1 MTRLELMELAEECS
15 DVLTAMEDDLLQN
28 IAEYLSEGRAD
39 IPTAQWKIQQL
50 AALGKLDR
58 ANIRTIAEYS
68 DIAADMEEIAMT
80 RAALAA
86 VKDMDEGFGKLVSD
100 GIIEGTTV
108 PMEETALQAAAMYSK
123 QAKDRL
129 NKVNTVMRY
138 FAKTTAAAAVNKTA
152 EIVNKQQ
159 HLDTLNKA
167 AGKVIMGA
175 ESRQTAVRQC
185 IKEMSEKGIP
195 AFVDAAGRQWSPE
208 AYVNMDVRTTCSN
221 AAHEA
226 QFSRMNDYDIDLLE
240 VDSHAGARP
249 KCSLDQGRI
258 FSKSGKHKKYPAW
271 KTSSYGE
278 PDGILG
284 INCGHHIYPFIEGVS
299 TQTYFPYDKEENDK
313 LYKQKQEQRR
323 LEREVRS
330 AKREV
335 SMLNSAGDKEGA
347 KAAKDRVKRRTAA
360 YNEYCEKTGLPR
372 KADRLTV
379 QGYRTKANKEL
390 AALNNKMASS
400 TNDWSKTVS
409 QKHSAEELEKIS
421 AYAKERGVKLYQP
434 NTYDGDIE
442 MLRQQID
449 TISSLKTEYNINQK
463 ITLRFTNMSDDDFA
477 ETVNNTICFNN
488 KAMRN
493 AKITNQNLNADNQLA
508 ATDFT
513 GIAVHEMGHIISRT
527 YGEKGLDIAKQ
538 AYYNIF
544 KENISQTDLLDYLCN
559 NVSEYSIFVP
569 YERQSRNVKLK
580 EITPEI
586 LSKSKSSNSND
597 FSEEFIKLLKE
608 AMINEKI

>member
-1 MTRLELMELAEECS
+1 MTRLELMELAEERS
-15 DVLTAMEDDLLQN
+15 DVLVAMEDDLLQN
-28 IAEYLSEGRAD
+28 IAEYLSEGRAV
-39 IPTAQWKIQQL
+39 IPTAQWKIRQL

-58 ANIRTIAEYS
+58 ENIRTIAEYS
-68 DIAADMEEIAMT
+68 GIAADMEEIAMT
-80 RAALAA
+80 RAAFAA

-100 GIIEGTTV
+100 GIIEGTDV

-138 FAKTTAAAAVNKTA
+138 FARTTAAAAVNKAA

-167 AGKVIMGA
+167 AGKVIMGT

-240 VDSHAGARP
+240 VDSHPGARP
-249 KCSLDQGRI
+249 KCALDQGRI
-258 FSKSGKHKKYPAW
+258 FSKSGKNRKYPAW

-284 INCGHHIYPFIEGVS
+284 INCGHHVYPYIEGVS

-379 QGYRTKANKEL
+379 QGYRAKAKDEKKAFNILDNSGGNDIMKSKGYDFLDGVLGSDKIPKEQSKSLDEIVSVIPKKHLDVIGKTVKEVEIEPNRGRCSYVPESKKLVLDPEKMNGSIIHEFGHVLADAYDIYNDPKFINILSNGLDLSNFGEVVYVEHPDIKGQFIFALPADKFINTYQGRIYVDDIADWESPIPANKMYEYFSIGFDAYFNNADEL
-390 AALNNKMASS
+390 K
-400 TNDWSKTVS
+400 SKDN
-409 QKHSAEELEKIS
+409 
-421 AYAKERGVKLYQP
+421 KLY
-434 NTYDGDIE
+434 NFIKE
-442 MLRQQID
+442 ML
-449 TISSLKTEYNINQK
+449 
-463 ITLRFTNMSDDDFA
+463 
-477 ETVNNTICFNN
+477 
-488 KAMRN
+488 
-493 AKITNQNLNADNQLA
+493 
-508 ATDFT
+508 
-513 GIAVHEMGHIISRT
+513 
-527 YGEKGLDIAKQ
+527 
-538 AYYNIF
+538 
-544 KENISQTDLLDYLCN
+544 
-559 NVSEYSIFVP
+559 
-569 YERQSRNVKLK
+569 
-580 EITPEI
+580 
-586 LSKSKSSNSND
+586 ND
-597 FSEEFIKLLKE
+597 E
-608 AMINEKI
+608 

>member
-39 IPTAQWKIQQL
+39 IPTAQWKIRQL

-58 ANIRTIAEYS
+58 ENIRTIAEYS
-68 DIAADMEEIAMT
+68 GIAADMEEIAMT

-100 GIIEGTTV
+100 GIIEGTDV

-138 FAKTTAAAAVNKTA
+138 FARATAAAAVNKAA

-226 QFSRMNDYDIDLLE
+226 QFTRMNDYDIDLIE
-240 VDSHAGARP
+240 TSSHPGARP
-249 KCSLDQGRI
+249 KCSLDQGVI
-258 FSKSGKHKKYPAW
+258 FSKSGKNKKYRAW
-271 KTSSYGE
+271 STSSYGE

-284 INCGHHIYPFIEGVS
+284 INCGHHIYPYIEGVS

-330 AKREV
+330 AKREA
-335 SMLNSAGDKEGA
+335 SMLNAAGDKEGA

-372 KADRLTV
+372 KAGRLTV
-379 QGYRTKANKEL
+379 QGYRTKAAEEKMSLPTLDNSGRNGIMKSKGFDFLDGVLGSDKIPKEQSKSL
-390 AALNNKMASS
+390 DEIVSVIPKKHL
-400 TNDWSKTVS
+400 DVIGKTVS
-409 QKHSAEELEKIS
+409 EVEIVPNRGRCSYEPDSKKLILDPDKMDGSIIHEFGHVLADAYDLYNDKEFIDILSDGLNLDDSYDIKSFYFEDEKIWLYWLPNPKFIS
-421 AYAKERGVKLYQP
+421 EYQGRVYVDIDNMSYSDPINPRTLMEYISVGFDTFFKDPELLKKKDLKLY
-434 NTYDGDIE
+434 N
-442 MLRQQID
+442 
-449 TISSLKTEYNINQK
+449 
-463 ITLRFTNMSDDDFA
+463 
-477 ETVNNTICFNN
+477 
-488 KAMRN
+488 
-493 AKITNQNLNADNQLA
+493 
-508 ATDFT
+508 
-513 GIAVHEMGHIISRT
+513 
-527 YGEKGLDIAKQ
+527 
-538 AYYNIF
+538 
-544 KENISQTDLLDYLCN
+544 YL
-559 NVSEYSIFVP
+559 
-569 YERQSRNVKLK
+569 ERMM
-580 EITPEI
+580 
-586 LSKSKSSNSND
+586 ND
-597 FSEEFIKLLKE
+597 E
-608 AMINEKI
+608 

>member
-39 IPTAQWKIQQL
+39 IPTAQWKIRQL

-58 ANIRTIAEYS
+58 ENIRTIAEYS
-68 DIAADMEEIAMT
+68 GIAADMEEIAMT
-80 RAALAA
+80 RAALSA

-100 GIIEGTTV
+100 GIIEGTDV

-138 FAKTTAAAAVNKTA
+138 FARATAAAAVNKAA

-249 KCSLDQGRI
+249 KCALDQGRI
-258 FSKSGKHKKYPAW
+258 FSKSGKNKKYRAW
-271 KTSSYGE
+271 STSSYGE

-284 INCGHHIYPFIEGVS
+284 INCGHHIYPYIEGVS

-379 QGYRTKANKEL
+379 QGYR
-390 AALNNKMASS
+390 
-400 TNDWSKTVS
+400 
-409 QKHSAEELEKIS
+409 
-421 AYAKERGVKLYQP
+421 
-434 NTYDGDIE
+434 
-442 MLRQQID
+442 
-449 TISSLKTEYNINQK
+449 
-463 ITLRFTNMSDDDFA
+463 
-477 ETVNNTICFNN
+477 
-488 KAMRN
+488 
-493 AKITNQNLNADNQLA
+493 
-508 ATDFT
+508 ATMPT
-513 GIAVHEMGHIISRT
+513 T
-527 YGEKGLDIAKQ
+527 
-538 AYYNIF
+538 
-544 KENISQTDLLDYLCN
+544 
-559 NVSEYSIFVP
+559 
-569 YERQSRNVKLK
+569 
-580 EITPEI
+580 
-586 LSKSKSSNSND
+586 
-597 FSEEFIKLLKE
+597 
-608 AMINEKI
+608 

>member
-15 DVLTAMEDDLLQN
+15 DVLAAMEDDLMQN

-50 AALGKLDR
+50 AALGRLDR
-58 ANIRTIAEYS
+58 ENIRTIAEYS
-68 DIAADMEEIAMT
+68 GIAADMEEIAMT
-80 RAALAA
+80 RAALTA

-100 GIIEGTTV
+100 GIINGTSV

-138 FAKTTAAAAVNKTA
+138 FAKSTAAAAVNKTA

-167 AGKVIMGA
+167 AGKVIMGT

-208 AYVNMDVRTTCSN
+208 AYINMDIRTTCSN

-226 QFSRMNDYDIDLLE
+226 QFSRMKDYDIDLLE

-249 KCSLDQGRI
+249 KCALDQGRI
-258 FSKSGKHKKYPAW
+258 FSKSGKNRKYPAW
-271 KTSSYGE
+271 STSSYGE

-284 INCGHHIYPFIEGVS
+284 INCVHHIYPFIEGIS

-335 SMLNSAGDKEGA
+335 SMLNAAGDKEGA

-379 QGYRTKANKEL
+379 TSTAHKKVSINETPSFNPNLKANWDVINSNE
-390 AALNNKMASS
+390 
-400 TNDWSKTVS
+400 
-409 QKHSAEELEKIS
+409 
-421 AYAKERGVKLYQP
+421 YADKYRGLTKFGF
-434 NTYDGDIE
+434 GD
-442 MLRQQID
+442 
-449 TISSLKTEYNINQK
+449 KNI
-463 ITLRFTNMSDDDFA
+463 
-477 ETVNNTICFNN
+477 
-488 KAMRN
+488 MRN
-493 AKITNQNLNADNQLA
+493 AREIIENCNGTGFEELRLFKYSSGKIHGKPIRLNEYGTQGQGVGLPIGDCKPGSIILLHNHPNSTAFSFD
-508 ATDFT
+508 DFT
-513 GIAVHEMGHIISRT
+513 TLNNNPEIRTIIAAGHDGTVYKLSVGNGKR
-527 YGEKGLDIAKQ
+527 LDLRNNMDYNF
-538 AYYNIF
+538 YYNRWKSIYRNGNGDISSVIEF
-544 KENISQTDLLDYLCN
+544 SKALGWDFEKE
-559 NVSEYSIFVP
+559 
-569 YERQSRNVKLK
+569 
-580 EITPEI
+580 
-586 LSKSKSSNSND
+586 
-597 FSEEFIKLLKE
+597 
-608 AMINEKI
+608 

>member
-15 DVLTAMEDDLLQN
+15 DVLAAMEDDLLQN

-39 IPTAQWKIQQL
+39 IPTAQWKIRQL
-50 AALGKLDR
+50 AALGRLDR
-58 ANIRTIAEYS
+58 ENIRTIAEYS
-68 DIAADMEEIAMT
+68 GIAADMEEIAMT

-100 GIIEGTTV
+100 GIIEGTAV
-108 PMEETALQAAAMYSK
+108 PMEETALLAAAMYSK

-138 FAKTTAAAAVNKTA
+138 FARTTAAAAVNKAA

-175 ESRQTAVRQC
+175 ESRQTAVREC

-221 AAHEA
+221 TAHEA

-240 VDSHAGARP
+240 VDSHPGARP
-249 KCSLDQGRI
+249 KCALDQGRI
-258 FSKSGKHKKYPAW
+258 FSKSGKNRKYPAW

-284 INCGHHIYPFIEGVS
+284 INCGHHVYPYIEGVS

-335 SMLNSAGDKEGA
+335 SMLDSAGDKEGA

-379 QGYRTKANKEL
+379 QGYRAKAKDEKSTLPALDNSGGSGIMKSKGYDFLDGVLGSDKIPKEQSKSL
-390 AALNNKMASS
+390 DEIVSVIPKKHL
-400 TNDWSKTVS
+400 DVIGKTVKEVEIVPNRGRCS
-409 QKHSAEELEKIS
+409 YEPDSKKLILDPDKMNGSIIHEFGHVLADAYDLYNDKEFIDILSDGLNLDDSYDIKSFYFEDEKIWLYWLPNPKFIS
-421 AYAKERGVKLYQP
+421 EYQGRVYVDIDNMSYSDPINPRTLMEYISVGFDTFFKDPELLKKKDLKLY
-434 NTYDGDIE
+434 N
-442 MLRQQID
+442 
-449 TISSLKTEYNINQK
+449 
-463 ITLRFTNMSDDDFA
+463 
-477 ETVNNTICFNN
+477 
-488 KAMRN
+488 
-493 AKITNQNLNADNQLA
+493 
-508 ATDFT
+508 
-513 GIAVHEMGHIISRT
+513 
-527 YGEKGLDIAKQ
+527 
-538 AYYNIF
+538 
-544 KENISQTDLLDYLCN
+544 YL
-559 NVSEYSIFVP
+559 
-569 YERQSRNVKLK
+569 ERMM
-580 EITPEI
+580 
-586 LSKSKSSNSND
+586 ND
-597 FSEEFIKLLKE
+597 E
-608 AMINEKI
+608 

>member
-39 IPTAQWKIQQL
+39 IPTAQWKIRQL

-58 ANIRTIAEYS
+58 ENIRTIAEYS
-68 DIAADMEEIAMT
+68 GIAADMEEIAMT

-100 GIIEGTTV
+100 GIIEGTDV

-138 FAKTTAAAAVNKTA
+138 FARATAAAAVNKAA

-226 QFSRMNDYDIDLLE
+226 QFTRMNDYDIDLLE

-249 KCSLDQGRI
+249 KCALDQGRI
-258 FSKSGKHKKYPAW
+258 FSKSGKNRKYPAW

-284 INCGHHIYPFIEGVS
+284 INCGHHVYPYIEGVS

-323 LEREVRS
+323 LERDVRS

-335 SMLNSAGDKEGA
+335 SMLNAAGDKEGV

-360 YNEYCEKTGLPR
+360 YNEYCEKAGLPR

-379 QGYRTKANKEL
+379 QGYRTKAKDEKK
-390 AALNNKMASS
+390 ALNILDNSGGNGIMKSKGYDFLDGVLGSDKIPKEQIHLDVIGKTIKEVEIVPNIGACNYDPVTKKLTLAPDKMNGSIIHEFGHILADAYDIY
-400 TNDWSKTVS
+400 NDKEFLDILADGLDLDNGFDVKSYYFEAQNLRLYW
-409 QKHSAEELEKIS
+409 IS
-421 AYAKERGVKLYQP
+421 NPKFINDYQGRI
-434 NTYDGDIE
+434 YV
-442 MLRQQID
+442 
-449 TISSLKTEYNINQK
+449 
-463 ITLRFTNMSDDDFA
+463 DDDGFDYTA
-477 ETVNNTICFNN
+477 PIKPEQLKEYISVAFDAYFNN
-488 KAMRN
+488 P
-493 AKITNQNLNADNQLA
+493 
-508 ATDFT
+508 
-513 GIAVHEMGHIISRT
+513 E
-527 YGEKGLDIAKQ
+527 
-538 AYYNIF
+538 
-544 KENISQTDLLDYLCN
+544 LLKSKDKRLFDYL
-559 NVSEYSIFVP
+559 
-569 YERQSRNVKLK
+569 ERMM
-580 EITPEI
+580 
-586 LSKSKSSNSND
+586 ND
-597 FSEEFIKLLKE
+597 V
-608 AMINEKI
+608 

>member
-15 DVLTAMEDDLLQN
+15 DVLAAMEDDLLQN

-58 ANIRTIAEYS
+58 ENIRTIAEYS
-68 DIAADMEEIAMT
+68 GIAADMEEIAMT
-80 RAALAA
+80 RAALSA

-100 GIIEGTTV
+100 GIIEGTDV

-138 FAKTTAAAAVNKTA
+138 LARATAAAAVNKAA

-226 QFSRMNDYDIDLLE
+226 QFTRMNDYDIDLLE

-249 KCSLDQGRI
+249 KCALDQGRI
-258 FSKSGKHKKYPAW
+258 FSKSGKNKKYRAW
-271 KTSSYGE
+271 STSSYGE

-284 INCGHHIYPFIEGVS
+284 INCGHHIYPYIEGVS

-335 SMLNSAGDKEGA
+335 SMLNAAGDKEGA

-379 QGYRTKANKEL
+379 QGYRTKAAEEKKLLPTLDNSGRNGIMKSKGFDFLDGVLGSDKIPKEQ
-390 AALNNKMASS
+390 
-400 TNDWSKTVS
+400 SKSLDEIISVIP
-409 QKHSAEELEKIS
+409 QKHLDVIGKTIKEVEIVPNIGACNYDPVTKKLTLAPDKMNGSIIHEFGHILADAYDIYNDKEFLDILADGLDLDNGFDVKSYYFEAQNLRLYWIS
-421 AYAKERGVKLYQP
+421 NPKFINDYQGRI
-434 NTYDGDIE
+434 YV
-442 MLRQQID
+442 
-449 TISSLKTEYNINQK
+449 
-463 ITLRFTNMSDDDFA
+463 DDDGFDYTA
-477 ETVNNTICFNN
+477 PIKPEQLKEYISVAFDAYFNN
-488 KAMRN
+488 P
-493 AKITNQNLNADNQLA
+493 
-508 ATDFT
+508 
-513 GIAVHEMGHIISRT
+513 E
-527 YGEKGLDIAKQ
+527 
-538 AYYNIF
+538 
-544 KENISQTDLLDYLCN
+544 LLKSKDKRLFDYLERMMN
-559 NVSEYSIFVP
+559 NV
-569 YERQSRNVKLK
+569 
-580 EITPEI
+580 
-586 LSKSKSSNSND
+586 
-597 FSEEFIKLLKE
+597 
-608 AMINEKI
+608 

>member
-1 MTRLELMELAEECS
+1 MTRLELMKLAEECS

-58 ANIRTIAEYS
+58 ENIRTIAEYS
-68 DIAADMEEIAMT
+68 GIAADMEEIAMT
-80 RAALAA
+80 RAALKA
-86 VKDMDEGFGKLVSD
+86 VGEMDEGFGKLVSD
-100 GIIEGTTV
+100 GIIEGTDV

-138 FAKTTAAAAVNKTA
+138 LARATAAAAVNKAA

-226 QFSRMNDYDIDLLE
+226 QFTRMNDYDIDLIE
-240 VDSHAGARP
+240 TSSHPGARP
-249 KCSLDQGRI
+249 KCSLDQGVI
-258 FSKSGKHKKYPAW
+258 FSKSGKNKKYRAW
-271 KTSSYGE
+271 STSSYGE

-284 INCGHHIYPFIEGVS
+284 INCGHHIYPHIEGVS

-335 SMLNSAGDKEGA
+335 SMLNAAGDKEGA

-360 YNEYCEKTGLPR
+360 YNEYCEKKGLPR

-379 QGYRTKANKEL
+379 QGYRAKAKDEKSTLPVLDNGVGSGIMNKAKAL
-390 AALNNKMASS
+390 DMFNDSAIALNSPITTQQIIDELTATNIGRTTLKDIENLPERIKMTYSYKENGVRGEQNGNEITIYLSNCANTKWAARSVIHEV
-400 TNDWSKTVS
+400 THYKYGIGQS
-409 QKHSAEELEKIS
+409 QWAECVCVAQELKHARNRDYLTISELKAIIS
-421 AYAKERGVKLYQP
+421 AVKDVYP
-434 NTYDGDIE
+434 EFNWRKGGI
-442 MLRQQID
+442 
-449 TISSLKTEYNINQK
+449 ING
-463 ITLRFTNMSDDDFA
+463 R
-477 ETVNNTICFNN
+477 N
-488 KAMRN
+488 KSHR
-493 AKITNQNLNADNQLA
+493 
-508 ATDFT
+508 
-513 GIAVHEMGHIISRT
+513 
-527 YGEKGLDIAKQ
+527 
-538 AYYNIF
+538 
-544 KENISQTDLLDYLCN
+544 
-559 NVSEYSIFVP
+559 
-569 YERQSRNVKLK
+569 
-580 EITPEI
+580 
-586 LSKSKSSNSND
+586 
-597 FSEEFIKLLKE
+597 
-608 AMINEKI
+608 

>member
-15 DVLTAMEDDLLQN
+15 DVLGAMEDDLLQN

-39 IPTAQWKIQQL
+39 IPTAQWKIRQL

-58 ANIRTIAEYS
+58 ENIRTIAEYS
-68 DIAADMEEIAMT
+68 GIAADMEEIAMT
-80 RAALAA
+80 RAALSA
-86 VKDMDEGFGKLVSD
+86 VKDMDDGFVKLVSD
-100 GIIEGTTV
+100 GITEGTDV

-138 FAKTTAAAAVNKTA
+138 FARATAAAAVNKAA

-221 AAHEA
+221 VAHEA
-226 QFSRMNDYDIDLLE
+226 QFTRMNDYDIDLLE

-249 KCSLDQGRI
+249 KCALDQGRI
-258 FSKSGKHKKYPAW
+258 FSKSGKNRKYPAW

-284 INCGHHIYPFIEGVS
+284 INCGHHIYPHIEGVS

-335 SMLNSAGDKEGA
+335 SMLNAAGDKEGA

-360 YNEYCEKTGLPR
+360 YNEYREKTGLPR

-379 QGYRTKANKEL
+379 QGYRTKAAEEKKLLPTLDNSGGNGIMKSKGYDFLDGVLGSDKIPKEQSKSL
-390 AALNNKMASS
+390 DEIVSVIPKKHL
-400 TNDWSKTVS
+400 DVIGKTVS
-409 QKHSAEELEKIS
+409 EVEIVPNRGRCSYEPDSKKLILDPDKMNGSIIHEFGHVLADAYDLYNDKEFIDILSDGLNLDDSYDIKSFYFEDEKIWLYWLPNPKFIS
-421 AYAKERGVKLYQP
+421 EYQGRVYVDIDNMSYSDPINPRTLTEYISVGFDTFFKDPELLKKKDLKLY
-434 NTYDGDIE
+434 N
-442 MLRQQID
+442 
-449 TISSLKTEYNINQK
+449 
-463 ITLRFTNMSDDDFA
+463 
-477 ETVNNTICFNN
+477 
-488 KAMRN
+488 
-493 AKITNQNLNADNQLA
+493 
-508 ATDFT
+508 
-513 GIAVHEMGHIISRT
+513 
-527 YGEKGLDIAKQ
+527 
-538 AYYNIF
+538 
-544 KENISQTDLLDYLCN
+544 YL
-559 NVSEYSIFVP
+559 
-569 YERQSRNVKLK
+569 ERMM
-580 EITPEI
+580 
-586 LSKSKSSNSND
+586 ND
-597 FSEEFIKLLKE
+597 E
-608 AMINEKI
+608 

>member
-138 FAKTTAAAAVNKTA
+138 FAKTTAAAAVNKAA

-167 AGKVIMGA
+167 AGKVIMGT
-175 ESRQTAVRQC
+175 ENRQTAVRQC

-249 KCSLDQGRI
+249 KCALDQGRI
-258 FSKSGKHKKYPAW
+258 FSKSGKNRKYPAW

-284 INCGHHIYPFIEGVS
+284 INCGHHVYPYIEGVS

-360 YNEYCEKTGLPR
+360 YYEYCEKTGLPR

-379 QGYRTKANKEL
+379 QGYRTKAKDEKK
-390 AALNNKMASS
+390 ALNILDNSGGNGIMKSKGYDFLDGVLGSDKIPKEQSKSLDEIVSVIPKKHLDVIGKTIKEVEIVPNRDYCTYNRETKTLILDPDKMKGSIIHEFGHVLADAYDLY
-400 TNDWSKTVS
+400 NDPKFLSILS
-409 QKHSAEELEKIS
+409 EKFESLDWGNAVFAFRQEVNDYVYLLKSDKLIDIYQGRI
-421 AYAKERGVKLYQP
+421 YADLIDVDYSEPIPLDSFQEYFSVGFDLYFNNPKLLQEK
-434 NTYDGDIE
+434 DIKLFDYLRE
-442 MLRQQID
+442 ML
-449 TISSLKTEYNINQK
+449 
-463 ITLRFTNMSDDDFA
+463 SD
-477 ETVNNTICFNN
+477 E
-488 KAMRN
+488 
-493 AKITNQNLNADNQLA
+493 
-508 ATDFT
+508 
-513 GIAVHEMGHIISRT
+513 
-527 YGEKGLDIAKQ
+527 
-538 AYYNIF
+538 
-544 KENISQTDLLDYLCN
+544 
-559 NVSEYSIFVP
+559 
-569 YERQSRNVKLK
+569 
-580 EITPEI
+580 
-586 LSKSKSSNSND
+586 
-597 FSEEFIKLLKE
+597 
-608 AMINEKI
+608 

>member
-1 MTRLELMELAEECS
+1 MTQLELMELAEECS
-15 DVLTAMEDDLLQN
+15 DVLVAMEDDLLQN
-28 IAEYLSEGRAD
+28 IAEYLSEGRTD

-68 DIAADMEEIAMT
+68 GIAADMEEIAMT
-80 RAALAA
+80 RAALSA

-138 FAKTTAAAAVNKTA
+138 FAKTTAAAAVNKAA
-152 EIVNKQQ
+152 EIMNKQQ

-221 AAHEA
+221 TAHEA

-249 KCSLDQGRI
+249 KCALDQGRI
-258 FSKSGKHKKYPAW
+258 FSKSGKNRKYPAW

-379 QGYRTKANKEL
+379 QGYRTKAKDEKKALNILDNSGENVIIGVGSENVALEYQRYGRNKDTLVNKTYIGSGEYRRKFDNL
-390 AALNNKMASS
+390 SDNPAVNKALYECSKAAL
-400 TNDWSKTVS
+400 
-409 QKHSAEELEKIS
+409 KHRSGTELEDMYWIDGKTGKIILS
-421 AYAKERGVKLYQP
+421 VTDSQEERAIIYTEKIK
-434 NTYDGDIE
+434 N
-442 MLRQQID
+442 
-449 TISSLKTEYNINQK
+449 TISQNENIV
-463 ITLRFTNMSDDDFA
+463 TLHTHPSSMPPSIDDF
-477 ETVNNTICFNN
+477 NSCYKN
-488 KAMRN
+488 KYDFGIVVCHNGRVFRYSS
-493 AKITNQNLNADNQLA
+493 QQL
-508 ATDFT
+508 
-513 GIAVHEMGHIISRT
+513 V
-527 YGEKGLDIAKQ
+527 
-538 AYYNIF
+538 
-544 KENISQTDLLDYLCN
+544 
-559 NVSEYSIFVP
+559 
-569 YERQSRNVKLK
+569 
-580 EITPEI
+580 
-586 LSKSKSSNSND
+586 SKSLYNLYIGEYVDNGHTEFEAQIKSLEKLQENHMIY
-597 FSEEFIKLLKE
+597 FEEV
-608 AMINEKI
+608 

>member
-39 IPTAQWKIQQL
+39 IPTAQWKIRQL

-58 ANIRTIAEYS
+58 ENIRTIAEYS
-68 DIAADMEEIAMT
+68 GIAADMEEIAMT

-100 GIIEGTTV
+100 GIIEGTDV

-138 FAKTTAAAAVNKTA
+138 FARATAAAAVNKAA

-226 QFSRMNDYDIDLLE
+226 QFTRMNDYDIDLIE
-240 VDSHAGARP
+240 TSSHPGARP
-249 KCSLDQGRI
+249 KCSLDQGVI
-258 FSKSGKHKKYPAW
+258 FSKSGKNKKYRAW
-271 KTSSYGE
+271 STSSYGE

-284 INCGHHIYPFIEGVS
+284 INCGHHIYPHIEGVS

-323 LEREVRS
+323 LERNVRS

-335 SMLNSAGDKEGA
+335 SMLNAAGDKEGA
-347 KAAKDRVKRRTAA
+347 KAAKDAVKQKTAK

-379 QGYRTKANKEL
+379 QGYRTKAKDEKK
-390 AALNNKMASS
+390 ALNILDNSGGNGIMK
-400 TNDWSKTVS
+400 SKGYDFLDGVLGS
-409 QKHSAEELEKIS
+409 DKIPKEQSKSLDEIISVIPQKHLDVIGKTIKEVEIVPNIGACNYDPVTKKLTLAPDKMNGSIIHEFGHILADAYDIYNDKEFLDILADGLDLDNGFDVKSYYFEAQNLRLYWIS
-421 AYAKERGVKLYQP
+421 NPKFINDYQGRI
-434 NTYDGDIE
+434 YV
-442 MLRQQID
+442 
-449 TISSLKTEYNINQK
+449 
-463 ITLRFTNMSDDDFA
+463 DDDGFDYTA
-477 ETVNNTICFNN
+477 PIKPEQLKEYISVAFDAYFNN
-488 KAMRN
+488 P
-493 AKITNQNLNADNQLA
+493 
-508 ATDFT
+508 
-513 GIAVHEMGHIISRT
+513 E
-527 YGEKGLDIAKQ
+527 
-538 AYYNIF
+538 
-544 KENISQTDLLDYLCN
+544 LLKSKDKRLFDYL
-559 NVSEYSIFVP
+559 
-569 YERQSRNVKLK
+569 ERMM
-580 EITPEI
+580 
-586 LSKSKSSNSND
+586 ND
-597 FSEEFIKLLKE
+597 V
-608 AMINEKI
+608 

>member
-1 MTRLELMELAEECS
+1 MELAEECS
-15 DVLTAMEDDLLQN
+15 DVLAAMEDDLLQN

-39 IPTAQWKIQQL
+39 IPTAQWKIRQL

-58 ANIRTIAEYS
+58 ENIRTIAEYS
-68 DIAADMEEIAMT
+68 GIAADMEEIAMT

-100 GIIEGTTV
+100 GIIEGTDV

-138 FAKTTAAAAVNKTA
+138 FARTTAAAAVNKAA
-152 EIVNKQQ
+152 ELVNKQQ

-240 VDSHAGARP
+240 VDSHPGARP

-258 FSKSGKHKKYPAW
+258 FSKSGKNRKYPAW

-284 INCGHHIYPFIEGVS
+284 INCGHHVYPYIEGVS
-299 TQTYFPYDKEENDK
+299 MQTYFPYDKEENDK

-347 KAAKDRVKRRTAA
+347 KAAKDKVKRRTAA

-379 QGYRTKANKEL
+379 QGYRTKAKDEKSTLPTLDNGGGSGIINKAKAL
-390 AALNNKMASS
+390 DMFNDSAIALNSPITTQQIIDELTA
-400 TNDWSKTVS
+400 TNIGRTTLKDIENLPERIKLTYSYKENGVRGEQNGNEITIYLSNCANTKWAARSVIHEVTHYKYGIGQS
-409 QKHSAEELEKIS
+409 QWAECVCVAQELKHARNRDYLTISELKAIIS
-421 AYAKERGVKLYQP
+421 AVKDVYP
-434 NTYDGDIE
+434 EFNWRKGGI
-442 MLRQQID
+442 
-449 TISSLKTEYNINQK
+449 ING
-463 ITLRFTNMSDDDFA
+463 R
-477 ETVNNTICFNN
+477 N
-488 KAMRN
+488 KSHR
-493 AKITNQNLNADNQLA
+493 
-508 ATDFT
+508 
-513 GIAVHEMGHIISRT
+513 
-527 YGEKGLDIAKQ
+527 
-538 AYYNIF
+538 
-544 KENISQTDLLDYLCN
+544 
-559 NVSEYSIFVP
+559 
-569 YERQSRNVKLK
+569 
-580 EITPEI
+580 
-586 LSKSKSSNSND
+586 
-597 FSEEFIKLLKE
+597 
-608 AMINEKI
+608 

>member
-39 IPTAQWKIQQL
+39 IPTAQWKIRQL

-58 ANIRTIAEYS
+58 ENIRTIAEYS
-68 DIAADMEEIAMT
+68 GIAADMEEIAMT

-100 GIIEGTTV
+100 GIIEGTDV

-138 FAKTTAAAAVNKTA
+138 FARATAAAAVNKAA

-226 QFSRMNDYDIDLLE
+226 QFTRMNDYDIDLIE
-240 VDSHAGARP
+240 TSSHPGARP
-249 KCSLDQGRI
+249 KCSLDQGVI
-258 FSKSGKHKKYPAW
+258 FSKSGKNKKYRAW
-271 KTSSYGE
+271 STSSYGE

-284 INCGHHIYPFIEGVS
+284 INCGHHIYPYIEGVS

-335 SMLNSAGDKEGA
+335 SMLNAAGDKEGA

-379 QGYRTKANKEL
+379 QGYRTKAAEEKMSLPTLDNSGRNGIMKSKGFDFLDGVLGSDKIPKEQSKSL
-390 AALNNKMASS
+390 DEIVSVIPKKHL
-400 TNDWSKTVS
+400 DVIGKTVS
-409 QKHSAEELEKIS
+409 EVEIVPNRGRCSYEPDSKKLILDPDKMDGSIIHEFGHVLADAYDLYNDKEFIDILSDGLNLDDSYDIKSFYFEDEKIWLYWLPNPKFIS
-421 AYAKERGVKLYQP
+421 EYQGRVYVDIDNMSYSDPINPRTLMEYISVGFDTFFKDPELLKKKDLKLY
-434 NTYDGDIE
+434 N
-442 MLRQQID
+442 
-449 TISSLKTEYNINQK
+449 
-463 ITLRFTNMSDDDFA
+463 
-477 ETVNNTICFNN
+477 
-488 KAMRN
+488 
-493 AKITNQNLNADNQLA
+493 
-508 ATDFT
+508 
-513 GIAVHEMGHIISRT
+513 
-527 YGEKGLDIAKQ
+527 
-538 AYYNIF
+538 
-544 KENISQTDLLDYLCN
+544 YL
-559 NVSEYSIFVP
+559 
-569 YERQSRNVKLK
+569 ERMM
-580 EITPEI
+580 
-586 LSKSKSSNSND
+586 ND
-597 FSEEFIKLLKE
+597 E
-608 AMINEKI
+608 

>member
-28 IAEYLSEGRAD
+28 IAEYLSEGQAD
-39 IPTAQWKIQQL
+39 IPTAQWKIRQL

-58 ANIRTIAEYS
+58 ENIRTIAEYS

-80 RAALAA
+80 RAALSA

-100 GIIEGTTV
+100 GIIEGTDV
-108 PMEETALQAAAMYSK
+108 PMEEAALQAAAMYSK

-138 FAKTTAAAAVNKTA
+138 FARATAAAAVNKAA

-240 VDSHAGARP
+240 VDSHPGARP
-249 KCSLDQGRI
+249 KCALDQGRI
-258 FSKSGKHKKYPAW
+258 FSKSGKNKKYRAW
-271 KTSSYGE
+271 STSSYGE

-284 INCGHHIYPFIEGVS
+284 INCGHHIYPYIEGVS

-323 LEREVRS
+323 LERDVRS

-379 QGYRTKANKEL
+379 QGYRAKAKDEKSTLPALDNGGGNGIMKSKGYDFLDGVLGSDKIPKEQSKSL
-390 AALNNKMASS
+390 DEIVSVIPKKHL
-400 TNDWSKTVS
+400 DVIGKTVS
-409 QKHSAEELEKIS
+409 EVEIVPNRGRCSYVPKSKKLVLDPDKMNGSIIHEFGHVLADAYDIYNDPKFINILSNGLDLSNFGEVVYVEHPDIKGQFIFALPADKFINTYQGRIYVDDIADWESPIPANKMYEYFSIGFDAYFNNADELKS
-421 AYAKERGVKLYQP
+421 KDNKLY
-434 NTYDGDIE
+434 NFIKE
-442 MLRQQID
+442 ML
-449 TISSLKTEYNINQK
+449 
-463 ITLRFTNMSDDDFA
+463 
-477 ETVNNTICFNN
+477 
-488 KAMRN
+488 
-493 AKITNQNLNADNQLA
+493 
-508 ATDFT
+508 
-513 GIAVHEMGHIISRT
+513 
-527 YGEKGLDIAKQ
+527 
-538 AYYNIF
+538 
-544 KENISQTDLLDYLCN
+544 
-559 NVSEYSIFVP
+559 
-569 YERQSRNVKLK
+569 
-580 EITPEI
+580 
-586 LSKSKSSNSND
+586 ND
-597 FSEEFIKLLKE
+597 E
-608 AMINEKI
+608 

>member
-39 IPTAQWKIQQL
+39 IPTAQWKIRQL

-58 ANIRTIAEYS
+58 ENIRTIAEYS
-68 DIAADMEEIAMT
+68 GIAADMEEIAMT

-86 VKDMDEGFGKLVSD
+86 VKDMDKGFGKLVSD
-100 GIIEGTTV
+100 GIIEGTDV

-138 FAKTTAAAAVNKTA
+138 FARTTAAAAVNKAA
-152 EIVNKQQ
+152 ELVNKQQ

-167 AGKVIMGA
+167 AGKVILGA

-240 VDSHAGARP
+240 VDSHPGARP
-249 KCSLDQGRI
+249 KCSLDQGVI
-258 FSKSGKHKKYPAW
+258 FSKSGKNKKYRAW
-271 KTSSYGE
+271 STSSYGE

-284 INCGHHIYPFIEGVS
+284 INCGHHIYPHIEGVS

-347 KAAKDRVKRRTAA
+347 KAAKDKVKRRTAT

-379 QGYRTKANKEL
+379 QGYRAKAKDEKK
-390 AALNNKMASS
+390 ALNILDNSGGNGIMKSKGYDFLDGVLGS
-400 TNDWSKTVS
+400 DKIPKEQSKSLDEIISVIPQKHLDVIGKTVKKVEIVPNIGACNYDPVTKKLTLTPDKMNGS
-409 QKHSAEELEKIS
+409 IIHEFGHVLADAYDIYNDKEFLDILADGLDLDNGFDVKSYYFEAQNLRLYWIS
-421 AYAKERGVKLYQP
+421 NPKFINDYQGRI
-434 NTYDGDIE
+434 YV
-442 MLRQQID
+442 
-449 TISSLKTEYNINQK
+449 
-463 ITLRFTNMSDDDFA
+463 DDDGFDYTA
-477 ETVNNTICFNN
+477 PIKPEQLKEYISVAFDAYFNN
-488 KAMRN
+488 P
-493 AKITNQNLNADNQLA
+493 
-508 ATDFT
+508 
-513 GIAVHEMGHIISRT
+513 E
-527 YGEKGLDIAKQ
+527 
-538 AYYNIF
+538 
-544 KENISQTDLLDYLCN
+544 LLKSKDKRLFDYLERMMN
-559 NVSEYSIFVP
+559 NV
-569 YERQSRNVKLK
+569 
-580 EITPEI
+580 
-586 LSKSKSSNSND
+586 
-597 FSEEFIKLLKE
+597 
-608 AMINEKI
+608 

>member
-15 DVLTAMEDDLLQN
+15 DVLAAMEDDLLQN

-58 ANIRTIAEYS
+58 ENIRTIAEYS
-68 DIAADMEEIAMT
+68 GIAADMEEIAMT

-100 GIIEGTTV
+100 GIIEGTAV

-138 FAKTTAAAAVNKTA
+138 FARTTAAASVNKAA

-175 ESRQTAVRQC
+175 ESRQTAVREC

-221 AAHEA
+221 TAHEA

-240 VDSHAGARP
+240 VDSHPGARP
-249 KCSLDQGRI
+249 KCALDQGRI
-258 FSKSGKHKKYPAW
+258 FSKSGKNRKYPAW

-284 INCGHHIYPFIEGVS
+284 INCGHHVYPYIEGVS

-347 KAAKDRVKRRTAA
+347 KAAKDRVKRRTAT

-379 QGYRTKANKEL
+379 QGYRAKAKDE
-390 AALNNKMASS
+390 KS
-400 TNDWSKTVS
+400 T
-409 QKHSAEELEKIS
+409 L
-421 AYAKERGVKLYQP
+421 
-434 NTYDGDIE
+434 
-442 MLRQQID
+442 
-449 TISSLKTEYNINQK
+449 
-463 ITLRFTNMSDDDFA
+463 
-477 ETVNNTICFNN
+477 
-488 KAMRN
+488 
-493 AKITNQNLNADNQLA
+493 
-508 ATDFT
+508 
-513 GIAVHEMGHIISRT
+513 
-527 YGEKGLDIAKQ
+527 
-538 AYYNIF
+538 
-544 KENISQTDLLDYLCN
+544 
-559 NVSEYSIFVP
+559 P
-569 YERQSRNVKLK
+569 Y
-580 EITPEI
+580 P
-586 LSKSKSSNSND
+586 
-597 FSEEFIKLLKE
+597 
-608 AMINEKI
+608 

>member
-15 DVLTAMEDDLLQN
+15 DVLAAMEDDLLQN

-39 IPTAQWKIQQL
+39 IPTAQWKIRQL

-58 ANIRTIAEYS
+58 ENIRTIAEYS
-68 DIAADMEEIAMT
+68 GIAADMEEIAMT
-80 RAALAA
+80 RAALSA

-100 GIIEGTTV
+100 GIIEGTDV

-138 FAKTTAAAAVNKTA
+138 FARTTAAAAVNKAA

-226 QFSRMNDYDIDLLE
+226 QFTRMNDYDIDLIE
-240 VDSHAGARP
+240 TSSHPGARP
-249 KCSLDQGRI
+249 KCSLDQGVI
-258 FSKSGKHKKYPAW
+258 FSKSGKNKKYRAW
-271 KTSSYGE
+271 STSSYGE

-284 INCGHHIYPFIEGVS
+284 INCGHHIYPHIEGVS

-379 QGYRTKANKEL
+379 TSTAHKKVSINETPSFNPNLKANWN
-390 AALNNKMASS
+390 AINS
-400 TNDWSKTVS
+400 TEYADKYRGLTKFGFGDKNIMRNAREIIENCDGTEF
-409 QKHSAEELEKIS
+409 EELRLFKYSSGKIHGKPIRLNE
-421 AYAKERGVKLYQP
+421 YGTQGQGVGLPIGDCKPGSIILLHNHP
-434 NTYDGDIE
+434 NSTAF
-442 MLRQQID
+442 
-449 TISSLKTEYNINQK
+449 S
-463 ITLRFTNMSDDDFA
+463 FDDFA
-477 ETVNNTICFNN
+477 TLNNNPEIRTIIAAGHDGTVYKLSVGNG
-488 KAMRN
+488 KR
-493 AKITNQNLNADNQLA
+493 
-508 ATDFT
+508 
-513 GIAVHEMGHIISRT
+513 
-527 YGEKGLDIAKQ
+527 LDLRSNMDYNF
-538 AYYNIF
+538 YYNRWKSIYRNGNGDISSVIEF
-544 KENISQTDLLDYLCN
+544 SKALGWDFGKE
-559 NVSEYSIFVP
+559 
-569 YERQSRNVKLK
+569 
-580 EITPEI
+580 
-586 LSKSKSSNSND
+586 
-597 FSEEFIKLLKE
+597 
-608 AMINEKI
+608 

>member
-1 MTRLELMELAEECS
+1 MTRLELMKLAEECS

-58 ANIRTIAEYS
+58 ENIRTIAEYS
-68 DIAADMEEIAMT
+68 GIAADMEEIAMT
-80 RAALAA
+80 RAALKA
-86 VKDMDEGFGKLVSD
+86 VGEMDEGFGKLVSD
-100 GIIEGTTV
+100 GIIEGTDV

-138 FAKTTAAAAVNKTA
+138 LARATAAAAVNKAA

-226 QFSRMNDYDIDLLE
+226 QFTRMNDYDIDLIE
-240 VDSHAGARP
+240 TSSHPGARP
-249 KCSLDQGRI
+249 KCSLDQGVI
-258 FSKSGKHKKYPAW
+258 FSKSGKNKKYRAW
-271 KTSSYGE
+271 STSSYGE

-284 INCGHHIYPFIEGVS
+284 INCGHHIYPYIEGVS

-335 SMLNSAGDKEGA
+335 SMLNAAGDKEGA

-379 QGYRTKANKEL
+379 QGYRAKAKDEKSTLPVLDNSGRNGIMKSKGFDFLDGVLGSDKIPKEQ
-390 AALNNKMASS
+390 
-400 TNDWSKTVS
+400 SKSLDEIISVIP
-409 QKHSAEELEKIS
+409 QKHLDVIGKTIKEVEIVPNIGACNYDPVTKKLTLAPDKMNGSIIHEFGHILADAYDIYNDKEFLDILADGLDLDNGFDVKSYYFEAQNLRLYWIS
-421 AYAKERGVKLYQP
+421 NPKFINDYQGRI
-434 NTYDGDIE
+434 YV
-442 MLRQQID
+442 
-449 TISSLKTEYNINQK
+449 
-463 ITLRFTNMSDDDFA
+463 DDDGFDYTA
-477 ETVNNTICFNN
+477 PIKPEQLKEYISVAFDAYFNN
-488 KAMRN
+488 P
-493 AKITNQNLNADNQLA
+493 
-508 ATDFT
+508 
-513 GIAVHEMGHIISRT
+513 E
-527 YGEKGLDIAKQ
+527 
-538 AYYNIF
+538 
-544 KENISQTDLLDYLCN
+544 LLKSKDKRLFDYLERMMN
-559 NVSEYSIFVP
+559 NV
-569 YERQSRNVKLK
+569 
-580 EITPEI
+580 
-586 LSKSKSSNSND
+586 
-597 FSEEFIKLLKE
+597 
-608 AMINEKI
+608 

>member
-1 MTRLELMELAEECS
+1 
-15 DVLTAMEDDLLQN
+15 
-28 IAEYLSEGRAD
+28 
-39 IPTAQWKIQQL
+39 
-50 AALGKLDR
+50 
-58 ANIRTIAEYS
+58 
-68 DIAADMEEIAMT
+68 
-80 RAALAA
+80 
-86 VKDMDEGFGKLVSD
+86 MDEGFGKLVSD
-100 GIIEGTTV
+100 GIIEGTDV
-108 PMEETALQAAAMYSK
+108 PMEEAALQAAAMYSK

-138 FAKTTAAAAVNKTA
+138 FARATAAAAVNKA
-152 EIVNKQQ
+152 EEIVNKQQ

-249 KCSLDQGRI
+249 KCALDQGRI
-258 FSKSGKHKKYPAW
+258 FSKSGKNRKYPAW

-284 INCGHHIYPFIEGVS
+284 INCGHHVYPYIEGVS

-323 LEREVRS
+323 LERDVRS

-379 QGYRTKANKEL
+379 QGYRTKAAEEKKLLPTLDNSGRNGIMKSKGFDFLDGVLGSDKIPKEQ
-390 AALNNKMASS
+390 
-400 TNDWSKTVS
+400 SKSLDEIISVIP
-409 QKHSAEELEKIS
+409 QKHLDVIGKTIKEVEIVPNIGACNYDPVTKKLTLAPDKMNGSIIHEFGHILADAYDIYNDKEFLDILADGLDLDNGFDVKSYYFEAQNLRLYWIS
-421 AYAKERGVKLYQP
+421 NPKFINDYQGRI
-434 NTYDGDIE
+434 YV
-442 MLRQQID
+442 
-449 TISSLKTEYNINQK
+449 
-463 ITLRFTNMSDDDFA
+463 DDDGFDYTA
-477 ETVNNTICFNN
+477 PIKPEQLKEYISVAFDAYFNN
-488 KAMRN
+488 P
-493 AKITNQNLNADNQLA
+493 
-508 ATDFT
+508 
-513 GIAVHEMGHIISRT
+513 E
-527 YGEKGLDIAKQ
+527 
-538 AYYNIF
+538 
-544 KENISQTDLLDYLCN
+544 LLKSKDKRLFDYLERMMN
-559 NVSEYSIFVP
+559 NV
-569 YERQSRNVKLK
+569 
-580 EITPEI
+580 
-586 LSKSKSSNSND
+586 
-597 FSEEFIKLLKE
+597 
-608 AMINEKI
+608 

>member
-39 IPTAQWKIQQL
+39 IPTAQWKIRQL

-58 ANIRTIAEYS
+58 ENIRTIAEYS
-68 DIAADMEEIAMT
+68 GIAADMEEIAMT
-80 RAALAA
+80 RAALSA
-86 VKDMDEGFGKLVSD
+86 VKDMDEGLGKLVSD
-100 GIIEGTTV
+100 GIIEGTDV

-138 FAKTTAAAAVNKTA
+138 FARTTAAAAVNKAA
-152 EIVNKQQ
+152 ELVNKQQ

-195 AFVDAAGRQWSPE
+195 ACVDAAGRQWSPE

-226 QFSRMNDYDIDLLE
+226 QFTRMNDYAIDLIE
-240 VDSHAGARP
+240 TSSHPGARP
-249 KCSLDQGRI
+249 KCSLDQGVI
-258 FSKSGKHKKYPAW
+258 FSKSGKNKKYRAW
-271 KTSSYGE
+271 STSSYGE

-284 INCGHHIYPFIEGVS
+284 INCGHHVYPHIEGVS

-379 QGYRTKANKEL
+379 QGYRAKAEK
-390 AALNNKMASS
+390 ALDKLGGSGIIKPKQYDFLSGVSGVEKLSS
-400 TNDWSKTVS
+400 TETKTLDEIVSVIPKKHLDVIGKTVS
-409 QKHSAEELEKIS
+409 EVEIVPKRGRCSYEPDSQKLILDPDKINGS
-421 AYAKERGVKLYQP
+421 INHEFGHVFADAY
-434 NTYDGDIE
+434 NTYDDPKFIEILAKEMDNNWLNVYPIDNPDIPGE
-442 MLRQQID
+442 FIYVMDSPKFI
-449 TISSLKTEYNINQK
+449 NIYQ
-463 ITLRFTNMSDDDFA
+463 
-477 ETVNNTICFNN
+477 
-488 KAMRN
+488 
-493 AKITNQNLNADNQLA
+493 
-508 ATDFT
+508 
-513 GIAVHEMGHIISRT
+513 GRT
-527 YGEKGLDIAKQ
+527 YADISTADYSQ
-538 AYYNIF
+538 PIPLNTFQEYFSVAFDAYF
-544 KENISQTDLLDYLCN
+544 KEPQ
-559 NVSEYSIFVP
+559 
-569 YERQSRNVKLK
+569 KLK
-580 EITPEI
+580 EKDIGLFNYI
-586 LSKSKSSNSND
+586 
-597 FSEEFIKLLKE
+597 EELLK
-608 AMINEKI
+608 K

>member
-15 DVLTAMEDDLLQN
+15 DVLAAMEDDLLQN

-39 IPTAQWKIQQL
+39 IPTAQWKIRQL

-58 ANIRTIAEYS
+58 ENIRTIAEYS
-68 DIAADMEEIAMT
+68 GIAADMEEIAMT

-100 GIIEGTTV
+100 GIIEGTAV

-138 FAKTTAAAAVNKTA
+138 FARTTAAAAVNRTA

-208 AYVNMDVRTTCSN
+208 AYINMDVRTTCSN
-221 AAHEA
+221 TAHEA

-240 VDSHAGARP
+240 VDSHPGARP
-249 KCSLDQGRI
+249 KCALDQGRI
-258 FSKSGKHKKYPAW
+258 FSKSGKNKKYRAW
-271 KTSSYGE
+271 STSSYGE

-284 INCGHHIYPFIEGVS
+284 INCGHHVYPYIEGVS

-323 LEREVRS
+323 LE
-330 AKREV
+330 REV

-379 QGYRTKANKEL
+379 QGYRAKAKDEKSTLPALDNGGGSGIMKSKGYDFLDGVLGSDKIPKEQ
-390 AALNNKMASS
+390 
-400 TNDWSKTVS
+400 SKSLDEIISVIP
-409 QKHSAEELEKIS
+409 QKHLDVIGKRSKRL
-421 AYAKERGVKLYQP
+421 LLNQ
-434 NTYDGDIE
+434 
-442 MLRQQID
+442 
-449 TISSLKTEYNINQK
+449 TE
-463 ITLRFTNMSDDDFA
+463 
-477 ETVNNTICFNN
+477 
-488 KAMRN
+488 
-493 AKITNQNLNADNQLA
+493 
-508 ATDFT
+508 
-513 GIAVHEMGHIISRT
+513 
-527 YGEKGLDIAKQ
+527 DIA
-538 AYYNIF
+538 
-544 KENISQTDLLDYLCN
+544 LM
-559 NVSEYSIFVP
+559 
-569 YERQSRNVKLK
+569 
-580 EITPEI
+580 I
-586 LSKSKSSNSND
+586 LSPRDLSLIRTK
-597 FSEEFIKLLKE
+597 
-608 AMINEKI
+608 

>member
-15 DVLTAMEDDLLQN
+15 DVLVAMEDDLLQN

-58 ANIRTIAEYS
+58 ENIRTIAEYS
-68 DIAADMEEIAMT
+68 GIAADMEEIAMT
-80 RAALAA
+80 RAALSA
-86 VKDMDEGFGKLVSD
+86 VKDMDDGFGKLAAD
-100 GIIEGTTV
+100 GIIEGTAV

-138 FAKTTAAAAVNKTA
+138 FARTTAAAAVNKAA
-152 EIVNKQQ
+152 ELVNKQQ

-240 VDSHAGARP
+240 VDSHPGARP
-249 KCSLDQGRI
+249 KCALDQGRI
-258 FSKSGKHKKYPAW
+258 FSKSGENRKYPAW

-284 INCGHHIYPFIEGVS
+284 INCGHHVYPHIEGVS

-379 QGYRTKANKEL
+379 QGYRAKAKDEKKALNILDNSGGNGIMRVGSENVALEFQRYGRNKDTLVNKTYIDSGEYRKKFDKL
-390 AALNNKMASS
+390 TDNPTVNKTLYECSKAAL
-400 TNDWSKTVS
+400 
-409 QKHSAEELEKIS
+409 KHRSGTELEDMYWLDGKTGKIILS
-421 AYAKERGVKLYQP
+421 VTDSKEERAIIYTEK
-434 NTYDGDIE
+434 IKH
-442 MLRQQID
+442 
-449 TISSLKTEYNINQK
+449 TISQNENIV
-463 ITLRFTNMSDDDFA
+463 TLHTHPSSMPPSIDDF
-477 ETVNNTICFNN
+477 NSCYKN
-488 KAMRN
+488 KYDFGIVVCHNGRVF
-493 AKITNQNLNADNQLA
+493 KYSSQQL
-508 ATDFT
+508 
-513 GIAVHEMGHIISRT
+513 V
-527 YGEKGLDIAKQ
+527 
-538 AYYNIF
+538 
-544 KENISQTDLLDYLCN
+544 
-559 NVSEYSIFVP
+559 
-569 YERQSRNVKLK
+569 
-580 EITPEI
+580 
-586 LSKSKSSNSND
+586 SKSLYNLYIGEYVDNGHTEFDAQIKSLEKLRENHMIH
-597 FSEEFIKLLKE
+597 FEEV
-608 AMINEKI
+608 

>member
-39 IPTAQWKIQQL
+39 IPTAQWKIRQL

-58 ANIRTIAEYS
+58 ENIRTIAKYS
-68 DIAADMEEIAMT
+68 GIAADMEEIAMT

-100 GIIEGTTV
+100 GIIEETDV

-138 FAKTTAAAAVNKTA
+138 FARTTAAAAVNKAA

-226 QFSRMNDYDIDLLE
+226 QFTRMNDYDIDLLE
-240 VDSHAGARP
+240 VDSHPGARP
-249 KCSLDQGRI
+249 KCALDQGRI
-258 FSKSGKHKKYPAW
+258 FSKSGKNKKYRAW
-271 KTSSYGE
+271 STSSYGE

-284 INCGHHIYPFIEGVS
+284 INCGHHIYPHIEGVS

-323 LEREVRS
+323 LERDVRS

-335 SMLNSAGDKEGA
+335 SMLNAAGDKEGA
-347 KAAKDRVKRRTAA
+347 KAAKDRVKHRTAA

-379 QGYRTKANKEL
+379 QGYRTKAKDEKK
-390 AALNNKMASS
+390 ALNILDNSGGNGIMK
-400 TNDWSKTVS
+400 SKGYDFLDGVLGS
-409 QKHSAEELEKIS
+409 DKIPKEQSKSLDEIISVIPQKHLDVIGKTIKEVEIVPNIGACNYDPVTKKLTLAPDKMNGSIIHEFGHILADAYDIYNDKEFLDILADGLDLDNGFDVKSYYFEAQNLRLYWIS
-421 AYAKERGVKLYQP
+421 NPKFINDYQGRI
-434 NTYDGDIE
+434 YV
-442 MLRQQID
+442 
-449 TISSLKTEYNINQK
+449 
-463 ITLRFTNMSDDDFA
+463 DDDGFDYTA
-477 ETVNNTICFNN
+477 PIKPEQLKEYISVAFDAYFNN
-488 KAMRN
+488 P
-493 AKITNQNLNADNQLA
+493 
-508 ATDFT
+508 
-513 GIAVHEMGHIISRT
+513 E
-527 YGEKGLDIAKQ
+527 
-538 AYYNIF
+538 
-544 KENISQTDLLDYLCN
+544 LLKSKDKRLFDYL
-559 NVSEYSIFVP
+559 
-569 YERQSRNVKLK
+569 ERMM
-580 EITPEI
+580 
-586 LSKSKSSNSND
+586 ND
-597 FSEEFIKLLKE
+597 V
-608 AMINEKI
+608 